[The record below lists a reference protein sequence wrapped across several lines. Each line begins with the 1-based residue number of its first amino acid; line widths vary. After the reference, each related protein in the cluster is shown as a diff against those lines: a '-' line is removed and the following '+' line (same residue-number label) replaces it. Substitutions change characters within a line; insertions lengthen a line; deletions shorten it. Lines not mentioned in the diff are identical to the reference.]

1 MSMINKFT
9 TLSPKFRIFYGIV
22 LVLIGLSLLIRG
34 YLLANMWLGTDETQH
49 LHATWAVTQGQLPY
63 RDFWENHTPLLYY
76 CLSPLMLLLDEG
88 VEIIFIARGIMFL
101 LTLGILYTTYKIA
114 KTCYGTQVAILSVL
128 LLTYMVIFTVTT
140 IKTRPDIP
148 LTLLELVSL
157 YLFIK
162 AFQSNVEMDAEVAV
176 KEDSKVLTQKFWQ
189 SPFIISGFCLGIGF
203 LFSPKALFPFTAL
216 SLAFFIFRCFH
227 RKIRI
232 VLQHTKSW
240 FFFSAAF
247 CSPILLCLVF
257 FTIHG
262 AHTDF
267 IEWIF
272 IHNFTYPDRFSPI
285 PVMTMSESI
294 GGWVMIIGGIF
305 ITVRDFMRQRTIPIT
320 QGTLLVSCLVMALIY
335 IFLMPAPYPQT
346 QLLFLPLAAMYG
358 GLFLKRIAEKALSP
372 WNKPPNTA
380 TPQTI
385 YKFLYI
391 GALIACF
398 FTGIFIPLYS
408 LLLSYTKPS
417 YKTNERQLKTM
428 EYVLKVTSPND
439 VVFDGTSLYV
449 FRPHA
454 YFYCNLV
461 KGIRVLIKN
470 GTIPNDIPENLVEK
484 ECKIVIY
491 DYRIRDLPD
500 DIREF
505 LRENYVKIMDEVY
518 VVGKHLTEDELLD
531 QPIRFHTFVPGIY
544 TVKTGKEDVD
554 VFIDR
559 KLCSEDIFLS
569 PGNHALTFE
578 GDLNE
583 VTLTLLLRK

>member
-1 MSMINKFT
+1 MSMINQFT

-22 LVLIGLSLLIRG
+22 LVLIGCSLLIRG
-34 YLLANMWLGTDETQH
+34 YLLANKWLGPDETQH

-76 CLSPLMLLLDEG
+76 CLSPLILLLDEG
-88 VEIIFIARGIMFL
+88 VQIIFIARGIMFL
-101 LTLGILYTTYKIA
+101 LVLAILYATYKIA
-114 KTCYGTQVAILSVL
+114 KTCYGTQVAILGVL
-128 LLTYMVIFTVTT
+128 LLTYMVTFTTMT
-140 IKTRPDIP
+140 IETRPDIP
-148 LTLLELVSL
+148 ITLLELISL

-162 AFQSNVEMDAEVAV
+162 AFQSNVEMDAEVGV
-176 KEDSKVLTQKFWQ
+176 KENSKVLAQKFRQ
-189 SPFIISGFCLGIGF
+189 SPFIISGFCLGIAF

-216 SLAFFIFRCFH
+216 SIAFFIFRCLH

-232 VLQHTKSW
+232 VLQHTKPW
-240 FFFSAAF
+240 FFFCAAF

-257 FTIHG
+257 FAIHG

-285 PVMTMSESI
+285 QGMLRSENI

-305 ITVRDFMRQRTIPIT
+305 ITVRDFMRQGAISIT
-320 QGTLLVSCLVMALIY
+320 QGTPLVSCLVMAFIY

-358 GLFLKRIAEKALSP
+358 GLFLKWIAEKALSP
-372 WNKPPNTA
+372 WNNPSSTA
-380 TPQTI
+380 RPQVI

-391 GALIACF
+391 GALTACF
-398 FTGIFIPLYS
+398 FIGIFMPFHS
-408 LLLSYTKPS
+408 LLSKAKPF
-417 YKTNERQLKTM
+417 YKSNERQLKVM

-439 VVFDGTSLYV
+439 VVFDGTGLYV

-461 KGIRVLIKN
+461 KGVRMLIKN
-470 GTIPNDIPENLVEK
+470 ETIPNDIPKNLIEK
-484 ECKIVIY
+484 QCKIVIY

-505 LRENYVKIMDEVY
+505 LRENYVKIMDGVY
-518 VVGKHLTEDELLD
+518 VAGKHLTEEDLFH
-531 QPIRFHTFVPGIY
+531 QPIRFRTFVPGIY
-544 TVKTGKEDVD
+544 TVKTEAENVD
-554 VFIDR
+554 VFIDGKPSR
-559 KLCSEDIFLS
+559 EDTFLN
-569 PGNHALTFE
+569 PGNHTLTFE
-578 GDLNE
+578 GNLDE
-583 VTLTLLLRK
+583 VTLTLLLPK

>member
-9 TLSPKFRIFYGIV
+9 TLSPKFRVFYGII
-22 LVLIGLSLLIRG
+22 LVLIGFSLLIQG
-34 YLLANMWLGTDETQH
+34 YLLANRWLGPDETQH
-49 LHATWAVTQGQLPY
+49 LHATWAVAQGQLPY

-76 CLSPLMLLLDEG
+76 CLSPLILLLDEG
-88 VEIIFIARGIMFL
+88 GQIIFIARGIMFL
-101 LTLGILYTTYKIA
+101 LVLGILYATYKIA
-114 KTCYGTQVAILSVL
+114 KICYGTQVAILGVL
-128 LLTYMVIFTVTT
+128 LLTYMVIFTVMA
-140 IKTRPDIP
+140 IETRPDIP
-148 LTLLELVSL
+148 LVLLELVSF

-162 AFQSNVEMDAEVAV
+162 AFQSNIEMDAEVVV
-176 KEDSKVLTQKFWQ
+176 KEDPKVFAQKFQQ
-189 SPFIISGFCLGIGF
+189 SPFIISGFCLGIAF

-216 SLAFFIFRCFH
+216 SLAFFIFRCLH
-227 RKIRI
+227 RKIRTI
-232 VLQHTKSW
+232 LQHTKSW
-240 FFFSAAF
+240 FFFCAAF

-305 ITVRDFMRQRTIPIT
+305 ITVRDFMRQRAIPIT

-358 GLFLKRIAEKALSP
+358 GLFLKRIAEKVLSP
-372 WNKPPNTA
+372 WNNSPNMA
-380 TPQTI
+380 IPQVI

-391 GALIACF
+391 GALTACF
-398 FTGIFIPLYS
+398 FTGIFIPLHV
-408 LLLSYTKPS
+408 LLSQTKPF

-439 VVFDGTSLYV
+439 VVFDGTGLYV

-461 KGIRVLIKN
+461 KGIRMLIKN
-470 GTIPNDIPENLVEK
+470 EAIPNDIPKNLIEK
-484 ECKIVIY
+484 QCKIVVY

-500 DIREF
+500 DIQEF

-518 VVGKHLTEDELLD
+518 VAGKHLTEDELLD

-544 TVKTGKEDVD
+544 TVKTEEENAE
-554 VFIDR
+554 VFIDG
-559 KLCSEDIFLS
+559 KLCGEDIFLS
-569 PGNHALTFE
+569 SGNHALTFE
-578 GDLNE
+578 GDLDE

>member
-1 MSMINKFT
+1 MAMINKFT

-76 CLSPLMLLLDEG
+76 CLSPLILLLDEG

-114 KTCYGTQVAILSVL
+114 KTCYGTQVAILGVL
-128 LLTYMVIFTVTT
+128 LLTYMVIFTTMT
-140 IKTRPDIP
+140 IETRPDIP

-162 AFQSNVEMDAEVAV
+162 AFQSNVEMDAEVVA
-176 KEDSKVLTQKFWQ
+176 KEDTKVLAQKFRQ
-189 SPFIISGFCLGIGF
+189 SSFIISGFCLGIGF

-216 SLAFFIFRCFH
+216 SLAFFIFRCLH

-240 FFFSAAF
+240 FFFCAAF

-272 IHNFTYPDRFSPI
+272 IHNFTYPDRFLPI
-285 PVMTMSESI
+285 PAMLRSENI
-294 GGWVMIIGGIF
+294 GGWVMIISGIF
-305 ITVRDFMRQRTIPIT
+305 ITVRDFMRQRAIPIM
-320 QGTLLVSCLVMALIY
+320 QGTLLVSCLVIVLIY

-372 WNKPPNTA
+372 WNNSSNT
-380 TPQTI
+380 TIPQVI

-391 GALIACF
+391 GALTACF
-398 FTGIFIPLYS
+398 FIGIFMPFHS
-408 LLLSYTKPS
+408 LLSKTKPF
-417 YKTNERQLKTM
+417 YTTNKRQLKMM

-454 YFYCNLV
+454 YFYSNLV
-461 KGIRVLIKN
+461 KGIRMLIKN
-470 GTIPNDIPENLVEK
+470 GTIPNDIPENLIEK

-500 DIREF
+500 DIQEF
-505 LRENYVKIMDEVY
+505 LRENYVKIMDEIY
-518 VVGKHLTEDELLD
+518 VAGKHLTENELLD

-544 TVKTGKEDVD
+544 TVKTEEESAE
-554 VFIDR
+554 VFIDG
-559 KLCSEDIFLS
+559 KLCGEDIFLN

-578 GDLNE
+578 GDLDE
-583 VTLTLLLRK
+583 VTLTLLLPK

>member
-22 LVLIGLSLLIRG
+22 LVLIGFSLLIRG
-34 YLLANMWLGTDETQH
+34 YLLANRWLGPDETQH

-63 RDFWENHTPLLYY
+63 HDFWENHTPLLYY
-76 CLSPLMLLLDEG
+76 CLSPLILLLDEG

-101 LTLGILYTTYKIA
+101 LVLGILYATYKIA
-114 KTCYGTQVAILSVL
+114 KTCYGTQGAILGVL
-128 LLTYMVIFTVTT
+128 LLTYMVTFTTMT
-140 IKTRPDIP
+140 IETRPDIP

-162 AFQSNVEMDAEVAV
+162 AFQSNVEMDAEVVV
-176 KEDSKVLTQKFWQ
+176 KKDSKVPAQKFRQ
-189 SPFIISGFCLGIGF
+189 SPFIISGFCLGIAF

-216 SLAFFIFRCFH
+216 SLAFFISGCLH
-227 RKIRI
+227 GNIRI
-232 VLQHTKSW
+232 ILQYIKPW
-240 FFFSAAF
+240 FFFCAAF

-285 PVMTMSESI
+285 RGMLKSENI

-305 ITVRDFMRQRTIPIT
+305 ITVRDFMRQGAISIT
-320 QGTLLVSCLVMALIY
+320 QGTPLVSCLVIVLIY

-358 GLFLKRIAEKALSP
+358 GIFLKRIAEKAFST
-372 WNKPPNTA
+372 WNNPLNTT
-380 TPQTI
+380 TPQVI
-385 YKFLYI
+385 YKFLYL
-391 GALIACF
+391 GALTACF
-398 FTGIFIPLYS
+398 FTGIFMPFHS
-408 LLLSYTKPS
+408 LLSKAKS
-417 YKTNERQLKTM
+417 FYKTNEGQLKTM
-428 EYVLKVTSPND
+428 EYVLEVTSPND
-439 VVFDGTSLYV
+439 VVFDGTGLYV

-454 YFYCNLV
+454 YFYSNLV
-461 KGIRVLIKN
+461 KGIRMLIKN
-470 GTIPNDIPENLVEK
+470 ETIPNDIPKNLIEK
-484 ECKIVIY
+484 QCKIVIY

-500 DIREF
+500 DIQEF
-505 LRENYVKIMDEVY
+505 LRENYVKIMDEIY
-518 VVGKHLTEDELLD
+518 VAGKNLTEDELLD

-544 TVKTGKEDVD
+544 TVKIEEENAE
-554 VFIDR
+554 VFIDE
-559 KLCSEDIFLS
+559 KSCSENIFLS
-569 PGNHALTFE
+569 PGEHVLTFE
-578 GDLNE
+578 GDLDE
-583 VTLTLLLRK
+583 VTLTLLLLK